1 MNLMQIF
8 NKSEEIKKYEDL
20 FAPGEILDF
29 TVYQEQK
36 KIELTAK
43 FPKIVPKDIIFS
55 IAKDIRKAYDLV
67 AIKLYA
73 RYSEELF
80 SADYYSEI
88 LTYLSLKMPGV
99 QQFLENSSAT
109 YEDGM
114 LKIYLAGGGADLLSG
129 GAGDEIKKLIQEEFS
144 LEIAVTFIDGE
155 VTTNTENFIE
165 RRAEEI
171 RELVASEMEETMK
184 AVSERKKSP
193 IVMGKEIRGN
203 TVSINT
209 LSAESGRVI
218 VIGEVFFMENRETR
232 NGFIAV
238 NFDITDGTSSVTV
251 KKIFTKEEYAP
262 FSEKVKVGSFLR
274 IRGEIMYDKY
284 LRDFALTPYDITME
298 EKEERQDLCEEKRV
312 ELHLHTKMSAVDGV
326 SDVEDLISAAA
337 KWGHKAIAI
346 TDHGVLQAFPEA
358 YLYVKKKKLDIKL
371 LLGVECYLVDDM
383 SEIYQGEKDYPLDT
397 EFTVFDLETT
407 GLSSQTERIT
417 EIGAVKIKNGEVV
430 ERFSEF
436 VNPGKLLSPEISNLT
451 GITNEMLAD
460 KPDETD
466 VVPRFMKFVGDSV
479 MVAHNASFD
488 MSFIFAACERLG
500 IPVNNSY
507 LDTLDLAR
515 RLYPELKNHKLDTLA
530 KETHVVLEGHHR
542 AVNDAEALYGIFLV
556 LLKKCMEA
564 GVSTL
569 FELNTK
575 LTKNTDNLRAYHGI
589 ILVKNKTGLLN
600 LYKLV
605 SRSNLFHYKK
615 RPRML
620 KSELIEMREGLIYGS
635 ACEAGELF
643 NAVKSGAKKETIEK
657 IARFYDFLEVQP
669 LGNNEFLLENG
680 QLTQADLI
688 RFNKEIID
696 LGKKLD
702 KPVVATGD
710 VHFLNPEGSA
720 YRKILMYGHG
730 FKDADKQAPLY
741 LRTTEEMLEEFWYL
755 DEETKKEIVITNPN
769 LIADWCDDDIA
780 PIPKEKH
787 PPVIPGAEEELRE
800 MTYQRAKEIYGEN
813 LPDLVKER
821 MDKELNSIITNG
833 FSVMYIIAQKLVKK
847 SLQDGYLVGSRGSV
861 GSSFVA
867 FLSGITEVNALCAH
881 YICQNPDCKYS
892 EFYTNGEYN
901 SGYDMPEKFC
911 PHCGQRLKQD
921 GHDIPFETFLGFNG
935 DKEPDIDLNFSGDY
949 QPTIHKYC
957 EEIFGEGHVFRA
969 GTIST
974 IAEKNAMGY
983 VRKYVEENN
992 LSVHVAEMRR
1002 LAKGCEGVKKTT
1014 GQHPG
1019 GVMIVPKENEVYE
1032 FCPIAHPADDKDSDI
1047 ITTHFAYTYLH
1058 DCLLKLDLLG
1068 HDDPTMIRMLKDIT
1082 GLDPQTIPLEDK
1094 DTMSLFTGTDALGV
1108 TPEDINST
1116 VGTFGVPEFGTK
1128 FVRQMLVDTKPTT
1141 FSELVRISGL
1151 SHGTDVWLNNAQ
1163 ELINSGTT
1171 TLKEAICTR
1180 DDIMTYLIHKNLPP
1194 KTAFTIMESVRKGKG
1209 LNDEWEAI
1217 MREHDVPEWYIDSCK
1232 KIKYMFPKAHAVAYV
1247 TMAFRIAYY
1256 KVHHPLA
1263 YYATYFTVRADDF
1276 DADIMV
1282 GSQVPQK
1289 IKEYEAIQ
1297 GDANAKEKNILT
1309 ILEMCNEMQ
1318 KRGFQ
1323 FLPVDLYKSDATKF
1337 LIEEN
1342 ALRLP
1347 FTAIKGLGGTAAETI
1362 VSARQEKEFFSKEDI
1377 LRRTKISKT
1386 ILEQMDQM
1394 GCTAGLPNSEQ
1405 VELWDL
1411 LGGTL

>member
-1 MNLMQIF
+1 MDLINIF
-8 NKSEEIKKYEDL
+8 NQSNEIKKYETL
-20 FAPGEILDF
+20 FAPGKVLDF

-36 KIELTAK
+36 KIEVTAL
-43 FPKIVPKDIIFS
+43 FPQIVPKSVIFS
-55 IAKDIRKAYDLV
+55 VAQDIRKVYDLS
-67 AIKLYA
+67 ILKLFA
-73 RYSEELF
+73 RYPKELF
-80 SADYYSEI
+80 SEAYYPEI
-88 LTYLSLKMPGV
+88 LTYLTLKMPGV
-99 QQFLENSSAT
+99 KQFIDNSTASYQDGLLTVQLEGA
-109 YEDGM
+109 
-114 LKIYLAGGGADLLSG
+114 GADMLSHN
-129 GAGDEIKKLIQEEFS
+129 GAVDEIKKLVEEEFS
-144 LEIAVTFIDGE
+144 LEIEVKFQDGI
-155 VTTNTENFIE
+155 VVPVDDHFLDKRTENARE
-165 RRAEEI
+165 VVAHEKEEALRI
-171 RELVASEMEETMK
+171 LEEK
-184 AVSERKKSP
+184 KKSP
-193 IVMGKEIRGN
+193 QVMGKEILDPP
-203 TVSINT
+203 VAINT
-209 LSAESGRVI
+209 LTAQSGKVTI
-218 VIGEVFFMENRETR
+218 SGEVFNLENREIKT
-232 NGFIAV
+232 GLIAV
-238 NFDITDGTSSVTV
+238 NMDVTDGTSSVTV
-251 KKIFTKEEYAP
+251 KGLFTKEEYFW
-262 FSEKVKVGSFLR
+262 FSAKVKVGVFLKICGKMKYDKFLR
-274 IRGEIMYDKY
+274 DIV
-284 LRDFALTPYDITME
+284 LTPYDMILQ
-298 EKEERQDLCEEKRV
+298 EKEPPRQDMSEEKRV

-326 SDVEDLISAAA
+326 TDVQTFINTAAE
-337 KWGHKAIAI
+337 WGHKAIAI

-358 YLYVKKKKLDIKL
+358 YLHVKKKKLDIKL
-371 LLGVECYLVDDM
+371 LLGVECYMLDD
-383 SEIYQGEKDYPLDT
+383 SFEVYVGDTDAALDT
-397 EFTVFDLETT
+397 EFVVFDLETT
-407 GLSSQTERIT
+407 GLSPVTEKIT

-430 ERFSEF
+430 DRFSQF
-436 VNPGKLLSPEISNLT
+436 VNPGKPLSEEISNLT
-451 GITNEMLAD
+451 GITDAMLED
-460 KPDETD
+460 KPDET
-466 VVPRFMKFVGDSV
+466 VVLPQFMEFVGNGV
-479 MVAHNASFD
+479 LVAHNAAFD
-488 MSFIFAACERLG
+488 MSFITAACERLG
-500 IPVNNSY
+500 IEVNNSY
-507 LDTLDLAR
+507 IDTLDLAR
-515 RLYPELKNHKLDTLA
+515 RIYPDLKNHKLDTLA

-556 LLKKCMEA
+556 LLEKSKEA

-569 FELNTK
+569 QELNTK
-575 LTKNTDNLRAYHGI
+575 LIKNLDHLRPYHGI

-605 SRSNLFHYKK
+605 SNSNLLHYRK

-620 KSELIEMREGLIYGS
+620 KSELEQMREGLIFGS
-635 ACEAGELF
+635 ACEAGELYH
-643 NAVKSGAKKETIEK
+643 AIKSGAKQEAIDK
-657 IARFYDFLEVQP
+657 IAEFYDFLEIQP
-669 LGNNEFLLENG
+669 LGNNEFMIDNG
-680 QLTQADLI
+680 QATQADLI
-688 RFNKEIID
+688 RFNKDIIA
-696 LGKKLD
+696 LGKKLG

-710 VHFLNPEGSA
+710 VHFLNPEDSA

-741 LRTTEEMLEEFWYL
+741 FRTTEEMLEEFWYL
-755 DEETKKEIVITNPN
+755 DEETRYEIVIKNPN
-769 LIADWCDDDIA
+769 LIADWCEDDIA

-787 PPVIPGAEEELRE
+787 PPVIPGAEDELRE

-847 SLQDGYLVGSRGSV
+847 SLSDGYLVGSRGSV

-881 YICQNPDCKYS
+881 YICQNPECKYS

-911 PHCGQRLKQD
+911 PHCGQKLKQD

-949 QPTIHKYC
+949 QPIIHKYC

-992 LSVHVAEMRR
+992 LTVHVAEMRR

-1019 GVMIVPKENEVYE
+1019 GVMIVPKENEVFE

-1068 HDDPTMIRMLKDIT
+1068 HDDPTMIRMLKDLT
-1082 GLDPQTIPLEDK
+1082 GLDPQTIPLEDQA
-1094 DTMSLFTGTDALGV
+1094 TMSLFTTTEALGV
-1108 TPEDINST
+1108 SPEDINST

-1163 ELINSGTT
+1163 ELINNGTT

-1180 DDIMTYLIHKNLPP
+1180 DDIMTYLIHKKLPP

-1263 YYATYFTVRADDF
+1263 YYATYFSVRADDF

-1282 GSQVPQK
+1282 GDKVSQNIQ
-1289 IKEYEAIQ
+1289 EYEAI
-1297 GDANAKEKNILT
+1297 GSDANAKEKNILT

-1323 FLPVDLYKSDATKF
+1323 FLPVDLYKSDANKF
-1337 LIEEN
+1337 LMEEN
-1342 ALRLP
+1342 ALRMP
-1347 FTAIKGLGGTAAETI
+1347 FTAIKGLGATAAETI
-1362 VSARQEKEFFSKEDI
+1362 VEARQEKEFFSKEDI

-1411 LGGTL
+1411 LGG

>member
-1 MNLMQIF
+1 MNLINIF
-8 NKSEEIKKYEDL
+8 NQSKEIKKYESL
-20 FAPGEILDF
+20 FAPGEVLDF

-36 KIELTAK
+36 KIEVIAL
-43 FPKIVPKDIIFS
+43 FPAIVPKDVIFS
-55 IAKDIRKAYDLV
+55 VAKDIRKAYDLSI
-67 AIKLYA
+67 IKLFA
-73 RYSEELF
+73 RYPKDLF
-80 SADYYSEI
+80 SESYYPEI

-99 QQFLENSSAT
+99 KQFIEHSTAT
-109 YEDGM
+109 YQDG
-114 LKIYLAGGGADLLSG
+114 LLTVQLAGGGADMLTHN
-129 GAGDEIKKLIQEEFS
+129 GAGDEIKKLVEEEFS
-144 LEIAVTFIDGE
+144 LEIEVRFFDGQVVATEDNFIDKRNE
-155 VTTNTENFIE
+155 S
-165 RRAEEI
+165 I
-171 RELVASEMEETMK
+171 RETVATEMEETLK
-184 AVSERKKSP
+184 ILAEKKNNP
-193 IVMGKEIRGN
+193 QVMGKEIKG
-203 TVSINT
+203 TPVAINT
-209 LSAESGRVI
+209 LTAESGRV
-218 VIGEVFFMENRETR
+218 VIQGDVFFMESRETR
-232 NGFIAV
+232 NGFMAV
-238 NFDITDGTSSVTV
+238 NLDITDGTSSVTV
-251 KKIFTKEEYAP
+251 KKIFTKEEFAS
-262 FSEKVKVGSFLR
+262 FSAKIKEGVTLK
-274 IRGEIMYDKY
+274 IRGEMMYDKY
-284 LRDFALTPYDITME
+284 LRDMALTPYDIMLE
-298 EKEERQDLCEEKRV
+298 EKEIRQDTSEEKRV

-326 SDVEDLISAAA
+326 TDVQTLIDAAA

-358 YLYVKKKKLDIKL
+358 YLHVKKKKLDIKL
-371 LLGVECYLVDDM
+371 LFGVECYLLDDL
-383 SEIYQGEKDYPLDT
+383 SEIYQGKNDYPLNT
-397 EFTVFDLETT
+397 EFIVFDLETT
-407 GLSSQTERIT
+407 GLSPETERIT
-417 EIGAVKIKNGEVV
+417 EIGAVKIKNGEVID
-430 ERFSEF
+430 RFSQF
-436 VNPGKLLSPEISNLT
+436 VNPGKPLSQEISNLT

-460 KPDETD
+460 KPDETV
-466 VVPRFMKFVGDSV
+466 VVPQFMDFVGDGV
-479 MVAHNASFD
+479 LVAHNAGFD
-488 MSFIFAACERLG
+488 MSFIYATCERLG
-500 IPVNNSY
+500 ISVTNSY

-515 RLYPELKNHKLDTLA
+515 RLYPDLKNHKLDTLA

-556 LLKKCMEA
+556 LLEKSREN
-564 GVSTL
+564 GINTL
-569 FELNTK
+569 RELNSK
-575 LTKNTDNLRAYHGI
+575 LTKNTDNLRPYHGI

-605 SRSNLFHYKK
+605 SNSNLLHYRK

-620 KSELIEMREGLIYGS
+620 KSELQQMHEGLIYGS
-635 ACEAGELF
+635 ACEAGELY

-657 IARFYDFLEVQP
+657 IASFYDFLEIQP
-669 LGNNEFLLENG
+669 LGNNEFMIDNG
-680 QLTQADLI
+680 QCTQADLI
-688 RFNKEIID
+688 GYNKEIIA
-696 LGKKLD
+696 LGRKLG

-710 VHFLNPEGSA
+710 VHFLNPQDSA

-755 DEETKKEIVITNPN
+755 DEETKHEIVIKNPN
-769 LIADWCDDDIA
+769 MIADWCDNDIP

-787 PPVIPGAEEELRE
+787 PPVIPGSEDELRE
-800 MTYQRAKEIYGEN
+800 MTYKRAKEIYGEN

-847 SLQDGYLVGSRGSV
+847 SLDDGYLVGSRGSV

-881 YICQNPDCKYS
+881 YICKNPDCKYS

-911 PHCGQRLKQD
+911 PHCGQKLKQD

-992 LSVHVAEMRR
+992 LTVHVAEMRR

-1019 GVMIVPKENEVYE
+1019 GVMIVPKENEVFE

-1068 HDDPTMIRMLKDIT
+1068 HDDPTMIRMLKDLT
-1082 GLDPQTIPLEDK
+1082 GLDPQTIPLEDQA
-1094 DTMSLFTGTDALGV
+1094 TMSLFTTTEALGV
-1108 TPEDINST
+1108 TAEDINST

-1163 ELINSGTT
+1163 DLINNGIT

-1217 MREHDVPEWYIDSCK
+1217 MREHNVPEWYIDSCK

-1263 YYATYFTVRADDF
+1263 YYATYFSVRADDF

-1282 GSQVPQK
+1282 GDRVPLK

-1297 GDANAKEKNILT
+1297 QDANAKDKNILT

-1323 FLPVDLYKSDATKF
+1323 FLPVDLYKSDASKF

-1347 FTAIKGLGGTAAETI
+1347 FTAIKGLGATAAETI
-1362 VSARQEKEFFSKEDI
+1362 VAARQEKEFFSKEDI

-1411 LGGTL
+1411 LGG

>member
-1 MNLMQIF
+1 MNLVEIF
-8 NKSEEIKKYEDL
+8 GQAPEVIKYKELLSEGKL
-20 FAPGEILDF
+20 QDF

-36 KIELTAK
+36 KIETIVF
-43 FPKIVPKDIIFS
+43 FPQIISKQLIFN
-55 IAKDIRKAYDLV
+55 IAKSIREAYGLSV
-67 AIKLYA
+67 IKLFV
-73 RYSEELF
+73 RYPEDLF
-80 SADYYSEI
+80 SSAYYSEI
-88 LTYLSLKMPGV
+88 LTYISLKIPGV
-99 QQFLENSSAT
+99 KQFIENSSAT
-109 YEDGM
+109 FHNGVLE
-114 LKIYLAGGGADLLSG
+114 IQLAGTGAELLLHNG
-129 GAGDEIKKLIQEEFS
+129 VGEEIKKMILEEFS
-144 LEIAVTFIDGE
+144 IEIDVIFRDGIE
-155 VTTNTENFIE
+155 VSLAQPEEYIE
-165 RRAEEI
+165 KRAESI
-171 RELVASEMEETMK
+171 RETIATEMEETLK
-184 AVSERKKSP
+184 ELSEKKKSP
-193 IVMGKEIRGN
+193 IVMGKEIKGN
-203 TVSINT
+203 VVSIASLNSET
-209 LSAESGRVI
+209 GRVI
-218 VIGEVFFMENRETR
+218 IMAEVFHMEDRETR
-232 NGFIAV
+232 NGFMALNMDV
-238 NFDITDGTSSVTV
+238 TDGTSSVTI
-251 KKIFTKEEYAP
+251 KKLFTKEEYAG
-262 FSEKVKVGSFLR
+262 FTDRVKVGSYLK
-274 IRGEIMYDKY
+274 IRGETMYDKY
-284 LRDFALTPYDITME
+284 LRDFVINPYDIMLE
-298 EKEERQDLCEEKRV
+298 EKEVRMDYAEEKRV

-326 SDVEDLISAAA
+326 SDVEALIDAAA

-346 TDHGVLQAFPEA
+346 TDHGVLQAYPEA
-358 YLYVKKKKLDIKL
+358 YLHVKKKKLDIKL
-371 LLGVECYLVDDM
+371 LFGVECYLLDDLA
-383 SEIYQGEKDYPLDT
+383 EIYQGDEKSLDT
-397 EFTVFDLETT
+397 EYVIFDLETT
-407 GLSSQTERIT
+407 GLSPETERIT
-417 EIGAVKIKNGEVV
+417 EIGAVKMKNGEVV
-430 ERFSEF
+430 DRFSEF
-436 VNPGKLLSPEISNLT
+436 VNPRKQLTPEISQLT
-451 GITNEMLAD
+451 GITDDMLID
-460 KPDETD
+460 KPDET
-466 VVPRFMKFVGDSV
+466 VIIPKFMEFVGDAV
-479 MVAHNASFD
+479 LVAHNANFD
-488 MSFIFAACERLG
+488 MSFIYAVCERLS
-500 IPVNNSY
+500 IPVKNGY

-515 RLYPELKNHKLDTLA
+515 RVFPDLRNHKLDTLA
-530 KETHVVLEGHHR
+530 KETNVRLEGHHR

-556 LLKKCMEA
+556 LLEKVKEA
-564 GVSTL
+564 GIETL
-569 FELNTK
+569 WGMNTK
-575 LTKNTDNLRAYHGI
+575 LTKNTENLRPYHGI

-605 SRSNLFHYKK
+605 TNSNLLHYKK

-620 KSELIEMREGLIYGS
+620 KSELQIMHEGLIYGS
-635 ACEAGELF
+635 ACEAGELYQ
-643 NAVKSGAKKETIEK
+643 AIRGGASKANIEK
-657 IARFYDFLEVQP
+657 IANFYDFLEVQP
-669 LGNNEFLLENG
+669 LGNNEFMVDNG
-680 QLTQADLI
+680 QHTQADLI
-688 RFNKEIID
+688 RFNKEIIE
-696 LGKKLD
+696 LGKKFE

-710 VHFLNPEGSA
+710 VHFLNPEDSA

-755 DEETKKEIVITNPN
+755 DEETKKEIVINNPN
-769 LIADWCDDDIA
+769 LIADWCDDEII

-787 PPVIPGAEEELRE
+787 PPVIPGSEDELRQ
-800 MTYQRAKEIYGEN
+800 MTYDRAKEIYGDD
-813 LPDLVKER
+813 LPQLVRER

-881 YICQNPDCKYS
+881 YICENPDCKYS
-892 EFYTNGEYN
+892 EFFTNGEYN
-901 SGYDMPEKFC
+901 SGYDMPEKNC
-911 PHCGQRLKQD
+911 PHCGRRLKQD

-949 QPTIHKYC
+949 QPIIHKYC

-983 VRKYVEENN
+983 VRKYVEEKN
-992 LSVHVAEMRR
+992 LSVHSAEMRR

-1019 GVMIVPKENEVYE
+1019 GVMIVPKENEVFE
-1032 FCPIAHPADDKDSDI
+1032 FCPIAHPADDANSDI
-1047 ITTHFAYTYLH
+1047 VTTHFAYTYLH

-1068 HDDPTMIRMLKDIT
+1068 HDDPTMIRMLKDLT
-1082 GLDPQTIPLEDK
+1082 GLDPQSIPLEDK

-1108 TPEDINST
+1108 TAEDINST

-1163 ELINSGTT
+1163 DLINSGTT

-1180 DDIMTYLIHKNLPP
+1180 DDIMTYLIYKNLPP

-1282 GSQVPQK
+1282 GDKVIPK
-1289 IKEYEAIQ
+1289 IKEYEAI
-1297 GDANAKEKNILT
+1297 GPDANAKEKNILT

-1318 KRGFQ
+1318 KRGFK
-1323 FLPVDLYKSDATKF
+1323 FLPVDLYRSDSSKF

-1347 FTAIKGLGGTAAETI
+1347 FTAIKGLGETAAETI
-1362 VSARQEKEFFSKEDI
+1362 VEARKQGDFFTKED
-1377 LRRTKISKT
+1377 LLDRTKISKT

-1394 GCTAGLPNSEQ
+1394 GCTKGLPDSPQ
-1405 VELWDL
+1405 MSLFDFV
-1411 LGGTL
+1411 